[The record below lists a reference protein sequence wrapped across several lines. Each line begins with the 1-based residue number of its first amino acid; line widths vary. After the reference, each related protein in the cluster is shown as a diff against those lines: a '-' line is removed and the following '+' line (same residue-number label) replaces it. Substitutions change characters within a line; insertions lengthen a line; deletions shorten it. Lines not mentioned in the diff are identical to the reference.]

1 MIKLGETYKD
11 KSGNDV
17 RIICVDKRGEFPIV
31 GIVSIN
37 PRGKEEVMSYTSE
50 GSYLVYEGSPHD
62 LILPEDYS
70 TYKVDEPVMVR
81 DHDEG
86 EWKRRYFAGVRGGKP
101 CVFCGGA
108 TSWSVG
114 SPDHMLVW
122 NQCRRPTKEELG
134 ENQKAKSFMGNLRKG
149 FSIGR
154 FMWKTT

>member
-50 GSYLVYEGSPHD
+50 GSYLVYEDSPHD
-62 LILPEDYS
+62 LILPEDFR
-70 TYKVDEPVMVR
+70 TYKIDEPVMVR
-81 DHDEG
+81 DRDEE
-86 EWKRRYFAGVRGGKP
+86 EWLRRYFAGVKADKP
-101 CVFCGGA
+101 CAWDNGA

-114 SPDHMLVW
+114 SPDNMLAW
-122 NQCRRPTKEELG
+122 EQCRRPTKEELG
-134 ENQKAKSFMGNLRKG
+134 K
-149 FSIGR
+149 
-154 FMWKTT
+154 